1 MAGLS
6 VFLTTEGTYP
16 FHKGGVSTWCD
27 ALITQLSEVDFS
39 LLALTMHPYLKASY
53 PLRPNARQLVTV
65 PLWGIEQPA
74 EFRPEVRFPALLEQ
88 RWRTTGQIIGEQFLP
103 AFTELLHGV
112 TNPGGPSEPVAS
124 SILAMHEYFQI
135 YDYDTTMR
143 SQPVWEAVLRAFA
156 PPGPREDP
164 SPIAGATVAEAVKAL
179 RLLYH
184 LFQPLS
190 LAVPRSDVVHS
201 SAAAFCGLPCIIAKL
216 KYGTPFLLTEHG
228 VYIREQY
235 LALRRAIKSPFV
247 RRFMCG
253 LVNLVAALNYRY
265 ADLVSPVCAY
275 NARWEEWWGVPR
287 SRIRVIFN
295 GADPER
301 FCPVPHPSAAAALGA
316 PGPPAA
322 VSSRPVVCTIGL
334 IYPLKG
340 QLDLIAAAALVREQI
355 PDVEFR
361 FYGHPSD
368 ESYFR
373 ACRQSVA
380 ARGLERTVT
389 FAGQTATPW
398 QALREADV
406 VAAASISEAFP
417 YSIIEAMLVGSAIV
431 STDVGGVREALADT
445 GVLVPPRQ
453 PRELAAAIVS
463 LLKSPARRRLLGQA
477 ARARALQHFTQDT
490 FAAGY
495 RKAYQ
500 ELASGR
506 LLQLPRA
513 V

>member
-6 VFLTTEGTYP
+6 VLLTTEGTYP

-27 ALITQLSEVDFS
+27 ALIGQLSEVDFT

-53 PLRPNARQLVTV
+53 PLRSNVRQLVTV

-74 EFRPEVRFPALLEQ
+74 EFRPEVRFPSMLEQ
-88 RWRTTGQIIGEQFLP
+88 RWRTTPEIINERFLP
-103 AFTELLHGV
+103 AFAELLRGV
-112 TNPGGPSEPVAS
+112 TNPGGPVEPIAAHV
-124 SILAMHEYFQI
+124 LAMHDYFQT
-135 YDYDTTMR
+135 YDYDSTMR
-143 SQPVWEAVLRAFA
+143 SGPVWDTLLQALA
-156 PPGPREDP
+156 PAGPRQDIGP
-164 SPIAGATVAEAVKAL
+164 GAGPTVAEAVKAM

-190 LAVPRSDVVHS
+190 LAVPRCDVVHS
-201 SAAAFCGLPCIIAKL
+201 SAAAFCGLPCIVAKM

-235 LALRRAIKSPFV
+235 LALRRSIKSPFV

-295 GADPER
+295 GADPKQ
-301 FCPVPHPSAAAALGA
+301 FCPGPTAPSN
-316 PGPPAA
+316 
-322 VSSRPVVCTIGL
+322 RPVVCTIGL

-340 QLDLIAAAALVREQI
+340 QLDLIAAAAFVREQI
-355 PDVEFR
+355 PNVEFR

-368 ESYFR
+368 EAYFA
-373 ACRQSVA
+373 ACKQSVA

-398 QALREADV
+398 DALREADV

-431 STDVGGVREALADT
+431 STDVGGVGEALGDT

-463 LLKSPARRRLLGQA
+463 LLQSPAERRRLSQA

-495 RKAYQ
+495 RQAYQ

-506 LLQLPRA
+506 LLELPQA

>member
-1 MAGLS
+1 MAGPS
-6 VFLTTEGTYP
+6 VLLTTEGTYP

-27 ALITQLSEVDFS
+27 ALISQLSEVDFT
-39 LLALTMHPYLKASY
+39 LLALTMHPYLKTSY
-53 PLRPNARQLVTV
+53 PLRPNVRQLVTV

-88 RWRTTGQIIGEQFLP
+88 RWRTTEPIITEHFLP
-103 AFTELLHGV
+103 HFAELLRGV
-112 TNPGGPSEPVAS
+112 TNPGGPPEPVAA

-135 YDYDTTMR
+135 YDYDTTLR
-143 SQPVWEAVLRAFA
+143 SRPVWEALLRAFA
-156 PPGPREDP
+156 ATGPREACPAEARKSEGWDP
-164 SPIAGATVAEAVKAL
+164 SPIAGPTVAEAVKAQ

-201 SAAAFCGLPCIIAKL
+201 SAAAFCGLPCIVAKL

-235 LALRRAIKSPFV
+235 LALRRSIKSPFV

-295 GADPER
+295 GADPKR
-301 FCPVPHPSAAAALGA
+301 FS

-322 VSSRPVVCTIGL
+322 SDRPVVCTIGL

-340 QLDLIAAAALVREQI
+340 QLDLIAAAAFVREQI
-355 PDVEFR
+355 PNVEFR

-368 ESYFR
+368 EAYFA

-463 LLKSPARRRLLGQA
+463 LLQSPAQRRRLGQA
-477 ARARALQHFTQDT
+477 ARARALQHFTDDV

-495 RKAYQ
+495 RQAYQ

-506 LLQLPRA
+506 LLQLPEA